1 MVRLEASD
9 QGLRTG
15 PETNLW
21 PVEEQQLQQLQTLAY
36 YFSVRE
42 GQCVQQGGEQGPWP
56 QMPAIRRTLLCN
68 VAQNCEH
75 L

>member
-1 MVRLEASD
+1 MVRLEASE

-15 PETNLW
+15 LETNLW

-56 QMPAIRRTLLCN
+56 QMLAISRTLLCN
-68 VAQNCEH
+68 VA
-75 L
+75 